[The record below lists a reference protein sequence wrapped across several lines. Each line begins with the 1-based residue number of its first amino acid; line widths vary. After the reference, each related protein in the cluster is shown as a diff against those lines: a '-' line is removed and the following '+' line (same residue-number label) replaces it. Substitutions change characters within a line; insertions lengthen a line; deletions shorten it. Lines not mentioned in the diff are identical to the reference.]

1 MPTPVRSLMSAIGVL
16 LVVITTASLG
26 IGCGNEPA
34 EKSTAPAPSS
44 QTAAPAPAPAS
55 PAAADPLAIDPSLG
69 SPNDAGEPVRKG
81 ADFPVTMAYARDTRT
96 FKIAPLDGVEFN
108 YRMEKG
114 GMMVYSW
121 TASDSVVWDFHG
133 EPKGSKAGY
142 AESYAMGEGK
152 EGNGGFMAPTT
163 GIHGWFWE
171 NQSDK
176 PVTVTLKTA
185 GHYTEGLLTMPD
197 DSRAPRP
204 FNPR

>member
-1 MPTPVRSLMSAIGVL
+1 MTTQNMR
-16 LVVITTASLG
+16 VVWALAAVIAAG
-26 IGCGNEPA
+26 IGCQSGSSDKAATETSVPA
-34 EKSTAPAPSS
+34 AAAPTPSPTPAP
-44 QTAAPAPAPAS
+44 AAPA
-55 PAAADPLAIDPSLG
+55 ADSSLVIVPGQEEPL
-69 SPNDAGEPVRKG
+69 RKG
-81 ADFPVTMAYARDTRT
+81 ADFPGTLAFVRDTRT

-121 TASDSVVWDFHG
+121 KASDSVVWDFHG
-133 EPKGSKAGY
+133 EPKGSEPGY

-152 EGNGGFMAPTT
+152 DGNGGFLAPTS

-176 PVTVTLKTA
+176 PVTVTLTTA

-197 DSRAPRP
+197 DTRAPKP

>member
-1 MPTPVRSLMSAIGVL
+1 MSAIGALL
-16 LVVITTASLG
+16 LVITAGTIG
-26 IGCGNEPA
+26 IGCGNQPA
-34 EKSTAPAPSS
+34 EKSTAPAPAP
-44 QTAAPAPAPAS
+44 QAAATPAPAS
-55 PAAADPLAIDPSLG
+55 PSGAAADPLAIDPSLG
-69 SPNDAGEPVRKG
+69 SPNDLGEPVRKG
-81 ADFPVTMAYARDTRT
+81 ADFPGPLAFARDTRT

-121 TASDSVVWDFHG
+121 TASDFVTWDFHG
-133 EPKGSKAGY
+133 EPKGSKPGY

-152 EGNGGFMAPTT
+152 DGNGGFMAPTA

-197 DSRAPRP
+197 DSRAPKP